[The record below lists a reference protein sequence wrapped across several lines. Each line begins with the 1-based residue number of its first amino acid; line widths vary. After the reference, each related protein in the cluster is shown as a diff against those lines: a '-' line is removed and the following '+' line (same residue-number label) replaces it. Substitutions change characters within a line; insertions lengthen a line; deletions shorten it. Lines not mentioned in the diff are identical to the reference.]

1 MEKIIVTGAAGF
13 IGAALINKLLEN
25 NYKVVGIDNL
35 NDYYDI
41 KLKQDR
47 LKNIEKLNYKNIDNW
62 FFEKCN
68 LVNYIEIEKIFINY
82 KPDIVINL
90 AAQAGVRYSIK
101 NPKAYIESNIVGF
114 YNILE
119 LSRKY
124 NVRNFIFASSSSVY
138 GGNKELPFC
147 ENHTVNHPVNLYGA
161 SKVSNEVIAHSY
173 SYLFKIPITGLRFF
187 TVYGPWGRPD
197 MAPFIFTKLM
207 LKGEEIVLNKR
218 GTMMR
223 DFTYI
228 DDIVEG
234 IYKCAKKPATPT
246 SKFSKVNYDPSI
258 SEAPFRLFNIGNGLP
273 IKIIDFVEILEDV
286 LNIRAIKKY
295 SDNTL
300 GEMDNTEADTKKLED
315 WIKFKPK
322 IKLRTGTKYFVDW
335 FKEYYNF

>member
-124 NVRNFIFASSSSVY
+124 NVKNFIFASSSSVY
-138 GGNKELPFC
+138 GGNRELPFC

-207 LKGEEIVLNKR
+207 LGEEIVLNK
-218 GTMMR
+218 
-223 DFTYI
+223 
-228 DDIVEG
+228 E
-234 IYKCAKKPATPT
+234 
-246 SKFSKVNYDPSI
+246 
-258 SEAPFRLFNIGNGLP
+258 EL
-273 IKIIDFVEILEDV
+273 
-286 LNIRAIKKY
+286 
-295 SDNTL
+295 
-300 GEMDNTEADTKKLED
+300 
-315 WIKFKPK
+315 
-322 IKLRTGTKYFVDW
+322 
-335 FKEYYNF
+335 